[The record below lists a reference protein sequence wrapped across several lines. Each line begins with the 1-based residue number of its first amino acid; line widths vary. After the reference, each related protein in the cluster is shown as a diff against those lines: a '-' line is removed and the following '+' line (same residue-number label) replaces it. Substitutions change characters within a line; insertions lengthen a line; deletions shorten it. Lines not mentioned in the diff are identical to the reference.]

1 MASLY
6 GYTRS
11 ADIDEICERAQSIVK
26 ELTKER
32 DDLNEKCAQLQSK
45 IDDLEAEL
53 VESRSDDAS
62 DA

>member
-1 MASLY
+1 MKNPFDY
-6 GYTRS
+6 VRS
-11 ADIDEICERAQSIVK
+11 ADIDDVCERAQDIVQ

-32 DDLNEKCAQLQSK
+32 DDLKEKCEQLQSK